1 MPCCLM
7 IIAAMFPRFAL
18 VVMWIVGYG
27 GRAFDTALWPVL
39 GFFFMPFTT
48 CAYVIGMNENGGF
61 HGWSLVL
68 LIVAVI
74 FDVGGHGGGGARY
87 RRVQHIDVRRYR

>member
-1 MPCCLM
+1 MVPRLVLVFM
-7 IIAAMFPRFAL
+7 FFTGYLGAA
-18 VVMWIVGYG
+18 VNTI
-27 GRAFDTALWPVL
+27 LWPLL

-68 LIVAVI
+68 LIIAVI
-74 FDVGGHGGGGARY
+74 FDVGGHGSGGARY
-87 RRVQHIDVRRYR
+87 RRVQTINVRDYR

>member
-1 MPCCLM
+1 MV
-7 IIAAMFPRFAL
+7 PRL
-18 VVMWIVGYG
+18 VLVGMLFVGYLG
-27 GRAFDTALWPVL
+27 SAVNSYLWPL
-39 GFFFMPFTT
+39 IGFFFMPFTT

-74 FDVGGHGGGGARY
+74 MDVGGHGSGGARY
-87 RRVQHIDVRRYR
+87 RRVQYVDVRRYR